1 MVTSQNKV
9 RTFHFH
15 IVTRSCTRPKYCDS
29 GQTLASFFKGGKY
42 RKWKKRY
49 FVFKGSSLQYFA
61 NKGDTVAKGNIDLG
75 EGLGIRKRNQC
86 SLEWP
91 KDAKNGLCFGL
102 ATENRTYYLYGTDK
116 TEIE

>member
-1 MVTSQNKV
+1 M
-9 RTFHFH
+9 FDEHL
-15 IVTRSCTRPKYCDS
+15 CTKYC
-29 GQTLASFFKGGKY
+29 LFASFLKGGKY
-42 RKWKKRY
+42 RNWKKRY
-49 FVFKGSSLQYFA
+49 FVFKGSSLQYFV
-61 NKGDTVAKGNIDLG
+61 NEGDTVAKGNIDLVA
-75 EGLGIRKRNQC
+75 GLGVRKRNQC